1 MLEITAWNCQKLF
14 SIIWLKMWSEFW
26 SELSSYFDSICWVS
40 WVELLKFELD
50 FKINLA
56 SLFAAASKF
65 SARYDNNAFDLRIGR
80 VAERQRN
87 LFVTLNDSVFNYVSL
102 TSNIY
107 AAELGN
113 NELYIWNVHYCH
125 LHKTKLRFRW
135 SF

>member
-1 MLEITAWNCQKLF
+1 MC
-14 SIIWLKMWSEFW
+14 
-26 SELSSYFDSICWVS
+26 
-40 WVELLKFELD
+40 
-50 FKINLA
+50 
-56 SLFAAASKF
+56 AAASKF

-113 NELYIWNVHYCH
+113 SELYGLSVHTPSIAEIICVKNVGAIVVCGFFM
-125 LHKTKLRFRW
+125 K
-135 SF
+135 